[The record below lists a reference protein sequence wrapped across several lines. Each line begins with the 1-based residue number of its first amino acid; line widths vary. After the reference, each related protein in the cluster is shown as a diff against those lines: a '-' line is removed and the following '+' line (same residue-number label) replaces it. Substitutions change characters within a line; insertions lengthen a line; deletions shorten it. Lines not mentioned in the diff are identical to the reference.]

1 MSRYQFLAE
10 RRSHKQPSYLPYVLL
25 GYPDAKTSLEVCKT
39 LIEEG
44 VHGLELGLP
53 FRDPVADGPV
63 IQQAASEA
71 LDNGFKIDQ
80 AIEIVHEIRAMN
92 NDIPLTM
99 MSYYNMVF
107 ARGPARFFEEF
118 AKAGLDG
125 ILIPDMPPERADELI
140 PLAQEHG
147 LKLVFIAAPNSSED
161 RLKLIATK
169 AEGFVYVVTRLG
181 ITGAEEN
188 YTEKLPEFLARI
200 QKNIPLPAI
209 AGFGISEPAHARQ
222 MIDAG
227 ADGFI
232 VGSKVVQITKDSAS
246 GGVFNSEPLRQHTK
260 SMLDA

>member
-1 MSRYQFLAE
+1 MSRYQLLAD
-10 RRSHKQPSYLPYVLL
+10 RRSNKQPSYLPYVLL
-25 GYPDAKTSLEVCKT
+25 GYPDAKTSLEICKT

-63 IQQAASEA
+63 IQQAANEA
-71 LDNGFKIDQ
+71 LDKGFKIDH
-80 AIEIVHEIRAMN
+80 ALEIVRSIRAL
-92 NDIPLTM
+92 NDQIPLTM

-107 ARGPARFFEEF
+107 ARGTARFFKEF

-125 ILIPDMPPERADELI
+125 LLIPDMPPERADELL

-161 RLKLIATK
+161 RLKLISSK

-181 ITGAEEN
+181 ITGAEDN
-188 YTEKLPEFLARI
+188 YTTQLPEFFARI
-200 QKNIPLPAI
+200 QKNIDLPAI
-209 AGFGISEPAHARQ
+209 AGFGISEASHARQ

-232 VGSKVVQITKDSAS
+232 VGSKIVQITKDSVS
-246 GGVFNSEPLRQHTK
+246 GGTFDAQPLRQHTQK
-260 SMLDA
+260 MLKA